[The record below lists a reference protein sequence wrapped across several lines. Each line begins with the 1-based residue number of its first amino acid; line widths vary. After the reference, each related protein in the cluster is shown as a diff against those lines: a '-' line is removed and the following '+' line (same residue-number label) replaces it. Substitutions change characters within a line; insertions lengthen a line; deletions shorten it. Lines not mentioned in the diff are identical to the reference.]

1 MSTDLW
7 KWSATDLARAIR
19 GRDISARE
27 ATQSA
32 LDRVHAINPKLN
44 AIVDLMADEALAA
57 ADRADA
63 ATKRGDALGPL
74 HGVPMTLKIN
84 VDFAGRATTNGVVA
98 FKDRIAKDDSPVVT
112 NLRKAGAIFIGRTN
126 VPAFSTRYF
135 TDCELHGRT
144 LNPWDRTRTPGG
156 SSGGAAACVA
166 TGMGAIANGND
177 RAGSVRHPANCCGVF
192 GIRPTLGRVPTFES
206 TSPDEIAIT
215 TQLGH
220 TQGVLARTVDDLR
233 LGFEATMAGDA
244 HDPWWVPVP
253 LRKEVPA
260 PGRVALCM
268 QKAEPAVQA
277 ALRRAAKWLEEAGY
291 TIEEAEPPRLEEA
304 GRLFFTLVVSEGLAS
319 KEDKAGTS
327 RAIEAHGDEPSKRAR
342 RSMVAWAKPLDYEG
356 YVNAWARRAAIL
368 RQWMLFFERYQALLL
383 PVSRVR
389 PFPIDEDQRGDAAMA
404 ALLESNV
411 PMLAASTLG
420 LPGIAAPATLAD
432 GVPVGV
438 QLIGPRYGEEIL
450 LAAGAAIGARQQVMT
465 GPIDPRL

>member
-7 KWSATDLARAIR
+7 KWSATELARAVR
-19 GRDISARE
+19 DRDISARE
-27 ATQSA
+27 ATQGA
-32 LDRVHAINPKLN
+32 LERVQAINPKVN
-44 AIVDLMADEALAA
+44 AIVDLMADDALAA
-57 ADRADA
+57 ADKADGA
-63 ATKRGDALGPL
+63 VKRGEPLGPL

-84 VDFAGRATTNGVVA
+84 VDVAGRATTNGVVA
-98 FKDRIAKDDSPVVT
+98 FKERMARDDSPVVA
-112 NLRKAGAIFIGRTN
+112 NLRRAGAIFIGRTN

-156 SSGGAAACVA
+156 SSGGAAACIA

-177 RAGSVRHPANCCGVF
+177 RAGSVRHPAYCCGVF
-192 GIRPTLGRVPTFES
+192 GIRPTLGRVPTYES

-215 TQLGH
+215 TQLAH
-220 TQGVLARTVDDLR
+220 VQGVLARTVEDLR
-233 LGFEATMAGDA
+233 LGFDATLAGDPR
-244 HDPWWVPVP
+244 DPWWVPVP
-253 LRKEVPA
+253 LRKDVPA
-260 PGRVALCM
+260 PGRIALCM
-268 QKAEPAVQA
+268 QKGEPAVQA
-277 ALRRAAKWLEEAGY
+277 ALGQAAKWLEDAGY
-291 TIEEAEPPRLEEA
+291 TVEEAEPPRLEEA
-304 GRLFFTLVVSEGLAS
+304 GRMFFTLVVSEGLAS

-327 RAIEAHGDEPSKRAR
+327 RAIEAYGDEASKRAR
-342 RSMVAWAKPLDYEG
+342 RSMAASMKALDYEG
-356 YVNAWARRAAIL
+356 YVNAWARRASIL

-383 PVSRVR
+383 PVSRLR

-411 PMLAASTLG
+411 PLLAASTLG

-438 QLIGPRYGEEIL
+438 QLIGRRYGEEL
-450 LAAGAAIGARQQVMT
+450 LFAAAAAIGERQRVMT